1 MDGACLTRVS
11 KRATS
16 ATFERRI
23 RWHSISKH
31 RLPRRL
37 WKCLVMIFIVVW
49 HKYAKPQWLGSC
61 RTFLLL
67 PLFFLFSCQNINVS
81 FVFVFLFNLVLI
93 LLIVICLF
101 YCFFSSILSL
111 IIWFYFIFISNLILI
126 IFIVFFYHFLIE
138 FLFFKF
144 VHQHLIYRNWFS
156 WFFFFHFPF
165 HDVILPT

>member
-1 MDGACLTRVS
+1 VDGACLTRVS

-101 YCFFSSILSL
+101 YCFFLQFCPSSFGFILFLYQIWSSL
-111 IIWFYFIFISNLILI
+111 
-126 IFIVFFYHFLIE
+126 FL
-138 FLFFKF
+138 LFFF
-144 VHQHLIYRNWFS
+144 LSFSNWIS
-156 WFFFFHFPF
+156 FF
-165 HDVILPT
+165 